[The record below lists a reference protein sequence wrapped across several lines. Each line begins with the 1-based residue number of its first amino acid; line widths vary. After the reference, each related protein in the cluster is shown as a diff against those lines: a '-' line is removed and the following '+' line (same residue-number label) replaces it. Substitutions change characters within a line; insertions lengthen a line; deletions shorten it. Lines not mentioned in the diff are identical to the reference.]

1 MSVGHVR
8 LFATPWTVVRQPT
21 LPMGFSRQK
30 CRSGLP
36 CPPPGDLPSPG
47 IEMGS
52 PALQADSLPAE
63 VLDGDGSKAS
73 APSEEMVSKVSP
85 VFFFFFFSFLFY
97 TRVKRLT
104 ML

>member
-1 MSVGHVR
+1 
-8 LFATPWTVVRQPT
+8 
-21 LPMGFSRQK
+21 
-30 CRSGLP
+30 
-36 CPPPGDLPSPG
+36 
-47 IEMGS
+47 MGS

-85 VFFFFFFSFLFY
+85 VFFFFSFLFY